1 MAKVEMYI
9 RDLTSGA
16 EFPIILPDTEGKL
29 LQNHEYIILDG
40 VIDCGEF
47 AIRELDNFLKNNP
60 QVELDDILILQ
71 KAYLW
76 SEIVEAIENGSYTIL
91 NFTEETSEWNGGLG
105 GIPSDENL
113 GLLMYELGF
122 NELPCEVPSDL
133 IDYINWEAN
142 WVSLQYSG
150 GWTEVNY
157 NQETYIVH
165 I

>member
-1 MAKVEMYI
+1 MAKVEIYI
-9 RDLTSGA
+9 RDLTSGV
-16 EFPIILPDTEGKL
+16 EFPIVLPDTEGKL
-29 LQNHEYIILDG
+29 LPNHEYIILDG

-76 SEIVEAIENGSYTIL
+76 SEITEAIENESYTIL
-91 NFTEETSEWNGGLG
+91 NFTEETSDWYGGSG
-105 GIPSDENL
+105 AIPSDENL

-122 NELPCEVPSDL
+122 NDLPCRVPSDL

-142 WVSLQYSG
+142 WTSLQCG
-150 GWTEVNY
+150 GWTKVNY